1 MLPKLTIP
9 LEASAVDCSFAVNHI
24 IKHLYSKNNRVFEK
38 KFARENCFFS
48 INDNAK
54 RKIMKQV
61 QDDIQ

>member
-9 LEASAVDCSFAVNHI
+9 LEASAVDCNFAVNHI

-38 KFARENCFFS
+38 FARAKYFFS

-54 RKIMKQV
+54 RKILKQV
-61 QDDIQ
+61 QDDIR

>member
-38 KFARENCFFS
+38 FTYANCFFS
-48 INDNAK
+48 INSNADSIK
-54 RKIMKQV
+54 K
-61 QDDIQ
+61 DPETSSG